1 MMRTGTLFF
10 AAVLLTLSCC
20 AWAGESATQDS
31 TSLGDSGTG
40 SLWDSVCRDYGHF
53 YSGGGLL
60 RFAIGLGATGIFAN
74 TSADSSIR
82 DWYQDSVRAGW
93 TDDVAKVAKPFGEG
107 TITVPVYI
115 GAALLGNLAGS
126 SGFGEALGEWGERSL
141 RTLLVGAP
149 PMLFFQS
156 ALGASRPEEGDSHW
170 HFFQDNNA
178 VSGHAFMGAVP
189 FLTAAGMVKSPVL
202 KAFLYCGSA
211 LPALSRI
218 NDDAHYFSQAALGWW
233 IGYLA
238 ASSIERTETQK
249 QAVTIVPV
257 PVRGGLG
264 VVVSFD
270 F

>member
-1 MMRTGTLFF
+1 
-10 AAVLLTLSCC
+10 
-20 AWAGESATQDS
+20 
-31 TSLGDSGTG
+31 
-40 SLWDSVCRDYGHF
+40 
-53 YSGGGLL
+53 
-60 RFAIGLGATGIFAN
+60 
-74 TSADSSIR
+74 
-82 DWYQDSVRAGW
+82 
-93 TDDVAKVAKPFGEG
+93 
-107 TITVPVYI
+107 
-115 GAALLGNLAGS
+115 
-126 SGFGEALGEWGERSL
+126 
-141 RTLLVGAP
+141 VGAP

-170 HFFQDNNA
+170 HFFEDNNA

-202 KAFLYCGSA
+202 KAFLYCGST

-238 ASSIERTETQK
+238 ASSIERTETHK
-249 QAVTIVPV
+249 QSVTIAPV
-257 PVRGGLG
+257 PVRSGLG